1 MNKRYVMLIDL
12 QACTGCNTCTIACKQ
27 ENNLPEG
34 VLWTQV
40 ISLGPPGSDPPA
52 GGYQRLSLDYLPL
65 ACQHCAD
72 GPCVE
77 VCPTAATYREA
88 ETGVVK
94 QDPSL
99 CIGCRYC
106 MLVCPFTGIRVFASE
121 NIHFGLPYPTGDNP
135 LLHRAKTVEKCTFC
149 AHRLGQGLQPA
160 CVEACPLNARI
171 FGDLNDSTSEVSHLL
186 RTRAH
191 FRLLLE
197 KGTRPGVY
205 YLT

>member
-1 MNKRYVMLIDL
+1 MNRRYVMLIDL

-40 ISLGPPGSDPPA
+40 VTVGSNEQDSPA
-52 GGYQRLSLDYLPL
+52 GIYPQLRLDYLPL
-65 ACQHCAD
+65 ACQHCAE

-77 VCPTAATYREA
+77 VCPTEATYREP
-88 ETGVVK
+88 ETGVVM
-94 QDPSL
+94 QDPSS

-106 MLVCPFTGIRVFASE
+106 MLVCPFTGIRVFADQRLQFS
-121 NIHFGLPYPTGDNP
+121 LPYRTGDSP
-135 LLHRAKTVEKCTFC
+135 LAHRAKTVEKCTFC
-149 AHRLGQGLQPA
+149 EHRLNQGLMPS
-160 CVEACPLNARI
+160 CVDACPLNARI
-171 FGDLNDSTSEVSHLL
+171 FGDLNDSSSEVCNLL

-191 FRLLLE
+191 FQLLVE
-197 KGTRPGVY
+197 KETQPGVY